1 MRDWP
6 EQLDGQQQV
15 PIMRQQRLW
24 QTQCIDLEVTSG
36 LKRSQ
41 SNFGFEEL
49 MLCIK
54 NLDNYLAGTKTTG
67 ANHPY
72 LAPALIYLELGAVEA
87 AGLGAGL
94 VAGLGECAGF
104 AGVAAGAAPTKVAVL
119 IMSSLGHFVSI
130 YFLPP
135 LVIAS

>member
-1 MRDWP
+1 
-6 EQLDGQQQV
+6 
-15 PIMRQQRLW
+15 
-24 QTQCIDLEVTSG
+24 
-36 LKRSQ
+36 
-41 SNFGFEEL
+41 

-72 LAPALIYLELGAVEA
+72 LPALIYLEA

-94 VAGLGECAGF
+94 VAGLGEGAGF

-119 IMSSLGHFVSI
+119 IMSSLGHCH
-130 YFLPP
+130 PW
-135 LVIAS
+135 